1 MPLTLVKRDGELAIC
16 RLGHNESVP
25 AWATRGDFYNIAYTP
40 DELSIVC
47 DAAGVPESVKAERT
61 FTALRVEGT
70 ISFAMT
76 GVLAALAGPLAT
88 ARIPIFVVST
98 YDTDWLL
105 IRTPQYEVAA
115 DVLRAAGFAIRA

>member
-1 MPLTLVKRDGELAIC
+1 MPLTLVPRTGELAIC
-16 RLGHNESVP
+16 RLGPNESVP
-25 AWATRGDFYNIAYTP
+25 AWATRGDFYSITYTP

-47 DAAGVPESVKAERT
+47 DAAGVPATIKAERT

-70 ISFAMT
+70 IAFTMT
-76 GVLAALAGPLAT
+76 GVLAALLAPLAT

-105 IRTPQYEVAA
+105 VRTGQVDVASE
-115 DVLRAAGFAIRA
+115 VLRGAGFVVR